1 MDREIMSRLSAVLLV
16 VLCAALLGFAG
27 APCQGRT
34 TRMMAALRKELE
46 TDPPPSPA
54 KRVEACVRLL
64 QEEMASPSA
73 PEFGIGGGPIDS
85 GYLQEVIMGVVGVFP
100 QRAAQR
106 EEIRAL
112 LAARLASTPASN
124 QALRERF
131 TIMLGY
137 TGDRAVVPQL
147 VRMLEQHPEGFMR
160 FSAVMALRE
169 IEQNEDAV
177 PALQRAVASDTYA
190 RIRSGSSIRL
200 PGQHEYDSITMVY
213 SPVRDMAAQIL
224 RRKGVSVPKGIE
236 VLEAKYAVQRLEP
249 LLYDRRNPI
258 STCRMAA
265 IEALEMIGGIE
276 AKAALRAFIGKEI
289 GMTGMTSL
297 VERAQKAADKLDAGR

>member
-16 VLCAALLGFAG
+16 VLCATLLGFAG
-27 APCQGRT
+27 VPCQGRT
-34 TRMMAALRKELE
+34 TSEVMAVLREELD
-46 TDPPPSPA
+46 TDPLPSPA
-54 KRVEACVRLL
+54 ERVEVCVRLL

-73 PEFGIGGGPIDS
+73 PGFGIGGGPIDS
-85 GYLQEVIMGVVGVFP
+85 GYLQEVIMGVVGIFP
-100 QRAAQR
+100 QRVAQR

-124 QALRERF
+124 EPMRERF

-169 IEQNEDAV
+169 IEDNEDAV
-177 PALQRAVASDTYA
+177 PALQRAVATDTYA
-190 RIRSGSSIRL
+190 RVRFSDSK
-200 PGQHEYDSITMVY
+200 QEYDSVTMVY
-213 SPVRDMAAQIL
+213 SPVRNIAAQIL
-224 RRKGVSVPKGIE
+224 RQKGLFAPKGIE
-236 VLEAKYAVQRLEP
+236 VLEAKYGVQRLEP
-249 LLYDRRNPI
+249 LLYDSRNPI

-265 IEALEMIGGIE
+265 IEALETIGGIE
-276 AKAALRAFIGKEI
+276 AKAALRTFIAKETGVM
-289 GMTGMTSL
+289 GMESL
-297 VERAQKAADKLDAGR
+297 VERAQKAVDKLDAGR